1 MKRIRRFGAIL
12 LAVLWTL
19 TSLYGAKTTVLAAED
34 PKGYIIMSIEKLTLG
49 QGYIMEPQRVPY
61 YSGETLAQVLDRT
74 LADLGRDYEHTG
86 SLTSGFYLS
95 SIQDLNRASIQDTIP
110 AYILDMWRSVKAAA
124 PATKPIVYTDTNDP
138 DYLGE
143 YDYYGQ
149 SGWMYSV
156 NNAFPPVGAGQTSAA
171 DGLVVRWQF
180 SVIGLGGDLGGG
192 GTTAAGTVTHMN
204 RTELYTVMA
213 AVRADKNL
221 MADTKVRASYD
232 KALELSRDITVEKEA
247 LQEYLDVMK
256 KALGD
261 NQITELKL
269 PDSDNGTRTYEYGT
283 TLETAS
289 AGLPDYLIATVDD
302 ESKIITGVTWTLDS
316 EFGAPGSYQF
326 RPVLPEKYSR
336 YTLTAELPMIQ
347 VTVRPPDGDVTE
359 DAQLDIRDVSR
370 MAASAGR
377 TDRTL
382 CDLDGS
388 GVTAWNDFRLLL
400 NILGDKALAVTDT
413 PGAALNVT
421 FDRET
426 YQAGET
432 ATATL
437 SASEESSFD
446 TFSTLLTYDTS
457 KLTFQSVKLTE
468 PLLETGIL
476 ETEEG
481 LQFGGASLEGA
492 LPGGEIAT
500 VTFTVQE
507 DGDAEMAVKPEQ
519 TALLTSGYYLN
530 VDTSALAA
538 YAMMPE
544 EVKYG
549 DLNGD
554 GEINRD
560 DIEVMIQYW
569 NEELE
574 LTEEQKILADLNGDG
589 QVDVMDIALMIQY
602 YNNAIDRF
610 PVEIN
615 EAKSMSGGE

>member
-12 LAVLWTL
+12 LAVLL
-19 TSLYGAKTTVLAAED
+19 TIIPLCSTVFTVHAAE
-34 PKGYIIMSIEKLTLG
+34 PQGYIVMSIEKLTLG
-49 QGYIMEPQRVPY
+49 QGYIMEPQQVPY

-74 LADLGRDYEHTG
+74 LTDLGRDYEHTG

-95 SIQDLNRASIQDTIP
+95 SIQDPNRASIQNTIP
-110 AYILDMWRSVKAAA
+110 SYILDMWNSVKASA

-180 SVIGLGGDLGGG
+180 SIIGLGGDLGGG

-221 MADTKVRASYD
+221 MADTKVRAAYD

-269 PDSDNGTRTYEYGT
+269 PDSDSGTRTYDYGT

-289 AGLPDYLIATVDD
+289 AGLPDYLTATVDG
-302 ESKIITGVTWTLDS
+302 ESKIITDVTWVLDS
-316 EFGAPGSYQF
+316 EFGAPGTYQF
-326 RPVLPEKYSR
+326 RPVLPEKYNR

-347 VTVRPPDGDVTE
+347 VTVRPPNGDVTE
-359 DAQLDIRDVSR
+359 DAQLDVRDVSR
-370 MAASAGR
+370 LAASAGR
-377 TDRTL
+377 TDRPL

-388 GVTAWNDFRLLL
+388 GVTSWNDFRLLL
-400 NILGDKALAVTDT
+400 NMLGDRALAVTDT
-413 PGAALNVT
+413 PGAALSVA
-421 FDRET
+421 FDKAT

-432 ATATL
+432 ATATIA
-437 SASEESSFD
+437 ASEGLSFD
-446 TFSTLLTYDTS
+446 TFSALLTYDTA
-457 KLTFQSVKLTE
+457 KLTFRCVKLTE
-468 PLLETGIL
+468 SMLETGIL

-481 LQFGGASLEGA
+481 LQFGGASLESA
-492 LPGGEIAT
+492 LSGGEIAT
-500 VTFTVQE
+500 VTFTVQK
-507 DGDAEMAVKPEQ
+507 DGAAEAKVKPEQ
-519 TALLTSGYYLN
+519 TALLSSGYYLN
-530 VDTSALAA
+530 VDTSALSV
-538 YAMMPE
+538 YASEKM
-544 EVKYG
+544 KYG

-554 GEINRD
+554 GEINMD
-560 DIEVMIQYW
+560 DAAMLIGYCNGVQ
-569 NEELE
+569 E
-574 LTEEQKILADLNGDG
+574 LTEEQQAAAELNGDG
-589 QVDVMDIALMIQY
+589 VLNIEDAVLLIKY
-602 YNNAIDRF
+602 CNNVINRF

-615 EAKSMSGGE
+615 EARFMSGGE

>member
-12 LAVLWTL
+12 LAVLL
-19 TSLYGAKTTVLAAED
+19 TIIPLCSTVATVHAAE
-34 PKGYIIMSIEKLTLG
+34 PQGYIVMSIEKLTLG

-74 LADLGRDYEHTG
+74 LTDLSRNYEHTG
-86 SLTSGFYLS
+86 NLTSGFYLS
-95 SIQDLNRASIQDTIP
+95 SIQDPNRASIQNTIP
-110 AYILDMWRSVKAAA
+110 SYILDMWNSVKAAA
-124 PATKPIVYTDTNDP
+124 PATKPIVYTDIAEP

-180 SVIGLGGDLGGG
+180 SIIGLGGDLGGG
-192 GTTAAGTVTHMN
+192 GTTSAGTVTHMN

-221 MADTKVRASYD
+221 MADTKVRAAYD

-269 PDSDNGTRTYEYGT
+269 PDSDSGIRTYDYGT

-289 AGLPDYLIATVDD
+289 AGLPEYLVATVDG
-302 ESKIITGVTWTLDS
+302 ESKIITGVTWVLDS
-316 EFGAPGSYQF
+316 EFGAPGTYQF
-326 RPVLPEKYSR
+326 RPVLPEKYNR
-336 YTLTAELPMIQ
+336 YTLTAELPMIK

-359 DAQLDIRDVSR
+359 DAQLDVRDVSR

-377 TDRTL
+377 TDRPL

-400 NILGDKALAVTDT
+400 NTLGDKALAVTDT
-413 PGAALNVT
+413 PGASLNVS
-421 FDRET
+421 FDKEK
-426 YQAGET
+426 YQEGET
-432 ATATL
+432 ATATI
-437 SASEESSFD
+437 AAPEDMSFD
-446 TFSTLLTYDTS
+446 TFSALLAYDTE

-476 ETEEG
+476 KTKEG

-492 LPGGEIAT
+492 LSGGAIAT
-500 VTFTVQE
+500 VTFTVH
-507 DGDAEMAVKPEQ
+507 GDNSAEAVIVPEQ

-530 VDTSALAA
+530 VDASVMAA
-538 YAMMPE
+538 YAMTLE
-544 EVKYG
+544 ELKYG

-554 GEINRD
+554 GEINMD
-560 DIEVMIQYW
+560 DAAMLIGYCNGVQ
-569 NEELE
+569 E
-574 LTEEQKILADLNGDG
+574 LTEEQQAAAELNGDS
-589 QVDVMDIALMIQY
+589 VLNIEDAVLLIKY
-602 YNNAIDRF
+602 CNNVISRF

-615 EAKSMSGGE
+615 EAKFMSGGE

>member
-12 LAVLWTL
+12 LAVLL
-19 TSLYGAKTTVLAAED
+19 TIIPLCSTVATVHAAE
-34 PKGYIIMSIEKLTLG
+34 PQGYIVMSIEKLTLG

-61 YSGETLAQVLDRT
+61 YSGETLAQVLDRI
-74 LADLGRDYEHTG
+74 LKDLGRDYEYTG

-95 SIQDLNRASIQDTIP
+95 SIRDPNRASIQNTIP
-110 AYILDMWRSVKAAA
+110 SYILDMWNSVKAAA

-138 DYLGE
+138 EYLGE

-180 SVIGLGGDLGGG
+180 SIIGLGGDLGGG
-192 GTTAAGTVTHMN
+192 GTTSAGTVTHMN

-221 MADTKVRASYD
+221 MADTKVRAAYD

-269 PDSDNGTRTYEYGT
+269 PDSDSGIRTYEYGT

-289 AGLPDYLIATVDD
+289 AGLPEYLVATVDG

-316 EFGAPGSYQF
+316 EFGAPGTYQF
-326 RPVLPEKYSR
+326 RPVLPEKYNR
-336 YTLTAELPMIQ
+336 YTLTAELPMIK

-359 DAQLDIRDVSR
+359 DAQLDVRDVSR

-377 TDRTL
+377 TDRPL

-388 GVTAWNDFRLLL
+388 GATSWNDFRLLL
-400 NILGDKALAVTDT
+400 NRLVDKALVVTDT
-413 PGAALNVT
+413 PGAALSVA
-421 FDRET
+421 FDKET

-432 ATATL
+432 ATATI
-437 SASEESSFD
+437 AAPEGMSFD
-446 TFSTLLTYDTS
+446 TFSALLAYDTE

-468 PLLETGIL
+468 PMLETGIL

-492 LPGGEIAT
+492 LSGGAIAT
-500 VTFTVQE
+500 VAFTVH
-507 DGDAEMAVKPEQ
+507 GDSSAEAVIVPEQ

-530 VDTSALAA
+530 VDASVMAV
-538 YAMMPE
+538 YAMTLE
-544 EVKYG
+544 ELKYG

-554 GEINRD
+554 GEINMD
-560 DIEVMIQYW
+560 DAAMLIGYCNGVQ
-569 NEELE
+569 E
-574 LTEEQKILADLNGDG
+574 LTEEQQAAAELNGDS
-589 QVDVMDIALMIQY
+589 VLNIEDAVLLIKY
-602 YNNAIDRF
+602 CNNVISRF